1 MEPDPEEKDE
11 NYKNSILARDDRII
25 TNALYNS
32 VIRAQYELEK
42 NAVFNV
48 HLSGTTFT
56 SVFFSGNLLYTAN
69 VGDSRSILI
78 SQVDDNQSN
87 VPRLRVKQLTTDH
100 KPDSQKERDRI
111 NNMGGRV
118 AQAQDFRG

>member
-78 SQVDDNQSN
+78 
-87 VPRLRVKQLTTDH
+87 
-100 KPDSQKERDRI
+100 
-111 NNMGGRV
+111 
-118 AQAQDFRG
+118 